1 MAATLMRN
9 KSKIMA
15 RIFMLFTF
23 LLSYNLL
30 SAQCCSES
38 LHCDFKKLAD
48 NSNFR
53 SEHEVP
59 GDFKHEGKG
68 AMIAYLLKSGM
79 KASAFEVKTEGSDK
93 FLIMIHE

>member
-38 LHCDFKKLAD
+38 SHCDFKKLAD

-93 FLIMIHE
+93 FLIIIHE